1 MPFEDKHSI
10 SVCIRSIRKIR
21 VPPSL
26 LFLLELPMD
35 FVDLRSDTVTKPTPE
50 MRAAMAAAEVGDDV
64 FGEDPMINRLQEMAA
79 ERMGKEAGLF
89 VPSGTM
95 GNLAAVLAHC
105 GRGDEVI
112 LGNLGH
118 TFLFEGGGIAALGGV
133 HPYPLQTQPDG
144 TLLVDD
150 IRAAY
155 RSDDPHYPISRLITL
170 ENTHNRCGGVPL
182 SVDYMR
188 QVKQVAQAYG
198 LKIHVD
204 GARIFN
210 AAAALGVPA
219 RLLVDTADS
228 ITFCLSKALCAPV
241 GSVLCGTREFIY
253 RARRI
258 RKQLGGGM
266 RQAGVLAAAG
276 IVALEQMVD
285 RLPEDHLRAQ
295 ALARG
300 LARIPGL
307 KLEREVPPTNM
318 VFVTL
323 DEAVPATAAE
333 VAQRLREYYVK
344 VGAVG
349 ARRFRLVTHFW
360 IDDAAVEQAIEAFGK
375 VL

>member
-1 MPFEDKHSI
+1 MNSI
-10 SVCIRSIRKIR
+10 
-21 VPPSL
+21 
-26 LFLLELPMD
+26 
-35 FVDLRSDTVTKPTPE
+35 DLRSDTVTQPTPA
-50 MRAAMAAAEVGDDV
+50 MREAMARAEVGDDV
-64 FGEDPMINRLQEMAA
+64 FGEDPSINRLQEMAA

-133 HPYPLQTQPDG
+133 HPFPLPTQADG
-144 TLLVDD
+144 TLRMED
-150 IRAAY
+150 IHAAY

-182 SVDYMR
+182 SVEYMDE
-188 QVKQVAQAYG
+188 VKLAAQALG
-198 LKIHVD
+198 LKVHVD

-210 AAAALGVPA
+210 AAAALSVPA
-219 RLLVDTADS
+219 ARLVEAADS
-228 ITFCLSKALCAPV
+228 VTFCLSKALCAPV
-241 GSVLCGTREFIY
+241 GSVLCGSEEFIR

-285 RLPEDHLRAQ
+285 RLPEDHRRAQ

-300 LARIPGL
+300 LGGVPGL
-307 KLEREVPPTNM
+307 KLERETPPTNM
-318 VFVTL
+318 VFVAL
-323 DEAVPATAAE
+323 DEDVPATAAE
-333 VAQRLREYYVK
+333 VAQRLVAYGVK

-349 ARRFRLVTHFW
+349 PRRFRLVTHYW
-360 IDDAAVEQAIEAFGK
+360 IDDEAVARAIEAFRD
-375 VL
+375 VLAACAL